1 MDRPNLVCSRSSAGK
16 KEARGNEIEE
26 RRMERAKRK
35 ETAASYESRTYFRSA
50 KCKQN
55 DSPVMHR
62 GIWRKSSSCDD
73 WFQWYQPTLALYQLE
88 RHIYYP
94 SPPRLEQ
101 MLRCSRPIRTTA
113 HTDKSLNF
121 VLFDVAG
128 VPINR
133 WCTVPH
139 PCAPTFYEAQLR
151 KSARSLDFSN
161 VLYLSIIHLYI

>member
-1 MDRPNLVCSRSSAGK
+1 
-16 KEARGNEIEE
+16 
-26 RRMERAKRK
+26 MERAKRK

-101 MLRCSRPIRTTA
+101 MLRCTRPIRTQRTQI
-113 HTDKSLNF
+113 SLWILYYSIF
-121 VLFDVAG
+121 PSTVDARFSIRLFTKRSYIRSDIFQMLRATLITS
-128 VPINR
+128 INNPYISLKLLKAV
-133 WCTVPH
+133 CIFSKGT
-139 PCAPTFYEAQLR
+139 TKLNQL
-151 KSARSLDFSN
+151 SLPNCD
-161 VLYLSIIHLYI
+161 L